1 MSVEWAMESARL
13 SMENYRISPAEG
25 IVGKEVED
33 TLRNLEQ
40 IIETG
45 MASMDEAIVKVMEK
59 KEDVRSGSQ
68 GSGTSEA

>member
-1 MSVEWAMESARL
+1 MSVEWAMESAHL
-13 SMENYRISPAEG
+13 CIENYRISPTEG

-45 MASMDEAIVKVMEK
+45 MASMDAVIVKVMER
-59 KEDVRSGSQ
+59 KEDVK
-68 GSGTSEA
+68 